1 MKRWSGFF
9 FWLILPVIHSLIHSI
24 IHSYNKHIL
33 SVYYAPALTELTG
46 YLLGMEVGRQEKH
59 RGLTVSRTGWQRH
72 NLGSPDSAVSSPSVH
87 LLPSQPPR
95 IMPALHSH
103 SPPGRLSGLS
113 QASRIYPVPEPP
125 CTLDGPGAGLTLPW
139 PSLKGPYVRLSCP
152 PH

>member
-1 MKRWSGFF
+1 MVDPACHSFIDSF
-9 FWLILPVIHSLIHSI
+9 NHSLLQQAYIECLLCPCPHGA
-24 IHSYNKHIL
+24 HGLLAGHGGGK
-33 SVYYAPALTELTG
+33 TG
-46 YLLGMEVGRQEKH
+46 EAQR
-59 RGLTVSRTGWQRH
+59 TVSRTGWQRH